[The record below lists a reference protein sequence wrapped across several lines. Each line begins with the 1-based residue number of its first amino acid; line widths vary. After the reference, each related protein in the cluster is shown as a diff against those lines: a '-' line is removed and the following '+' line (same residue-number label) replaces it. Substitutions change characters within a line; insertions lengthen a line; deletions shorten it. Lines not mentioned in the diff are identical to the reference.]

1 MNFRDLKEQYRVLKT
16 DIDKAISNCL
26 NEGQFILGSD
36 VMALEQ
42 ELADY
47 VGVKHCISCANGTD
61 ALVLSIMNFSIG
73 AGDAVFA
80 PDFTYFATINCAML
94 RGATPVLVDI
104 EKDTFNIS
112 PEALEKA
119 IINTKKEGKLTPK
132 AIITV
137 DLFGLCA
144 DYPKIQAIAKKY
156 NLLIIED
163 GAQGFGSSINGKKA
177 CSFADI
183 GTTSFFPAKPLGCYG
198 DGGAIF
204 TNNDE
209 WADNLRSIRM
219 QGRSKEDKYDNR
231 SIGINSRLDSLQAAV
246 LRVKL
251 KAFKDY
257 ELKAVNDVAK
267 IYTDHLSSIVATP
280 TIPDGFYSSWAQYTI
295 RLKDRSQ
302 RDGLKEYLHSKGI
315 PTMIY
320 YPRGMHSQTAV
331 VNSNCN
337 SGFFPNTDEVVQT
350 CLSLPMHPYLNPED
364 QNLVIDSIKEF
375 IG

>member
-183 GTTSFFPAKPLGCYG
+183 GNTSFFPAKPLGCYG